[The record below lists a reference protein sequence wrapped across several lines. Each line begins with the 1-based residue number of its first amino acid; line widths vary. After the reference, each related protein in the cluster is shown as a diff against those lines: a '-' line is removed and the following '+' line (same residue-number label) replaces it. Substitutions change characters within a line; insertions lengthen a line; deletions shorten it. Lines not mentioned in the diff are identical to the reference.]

1 MEESHRWHM
10 YVYHSVTFLY
20 NNRKGS
26 ACKKVQ
32 NFLKFYLKK
41 SVLNVLIAEGQLAFW
56 KGTHYVYDSKIC
68 FCNR

>member
-1 MEESHRWHM
+1 MA
-10 YVYHSVTFLY
+10 YVCIPFCDFFYIITVKKVCT
-20 NNRKGS
+20 
-26 ACKKVQ
+26 KKVQ

-56 KGTHYVYDSKIC
+56 KGTHYVYDYKIC